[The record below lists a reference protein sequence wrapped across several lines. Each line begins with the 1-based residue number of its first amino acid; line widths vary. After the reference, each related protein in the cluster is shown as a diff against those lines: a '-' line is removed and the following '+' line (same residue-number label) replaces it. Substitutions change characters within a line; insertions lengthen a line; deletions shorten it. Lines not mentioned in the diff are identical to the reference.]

1 MFERF
6 TDAARQV
13 VVLATESARAADDD
27 RIRAAHLLVGVAAL
41 DDDPAGGALRSLGL
55 DAERLAGLI
64 ADLDTVSAADAEA
77 LGRLG
82 IDFDAVR
89 ARVESTF
96 GSGALG
102 RGQRRRAPRGHL
114 PFSPAAKKSLEL
126 ALRQVATRHDDG
138 IAAGHIAVGVLSS
151 DDPEIEKLLHGAGV
165 ELDGLR
171 RAVETTLGGPRR
183 GTAPEPPHHPHRLQG
198 LDHVSIGVSD
208 LDGSA
213 RFYDE
218 LLATVGVHR
227 LITVTDAIG
236 YGTEQPFFWLG
247 ATTSPEPAREL
258 HVAFT
263 AENVQQVLAFRA
275 AADRLEA
282 HVVHEPPSFPE
293 YHPGYV
299 ATFVRDPDG
308 NNVEAVCH
316 RGGRAGVP
324 A

>member
-1 MFERF
+1 M
-6 TDAARQV
+6 
-13 VVLATESARAADDD
+13 
-27 RIRAAHLLVGVAAL
+27 
-41 DDDPAGGALRSLGL
+41 
-55 DAERLAGLI
+55 
-64 ADLDTVSAADAEA
+64 
-77 LGRLG
+77 
-82 IDFDAVR
+82 
-89 ARVESTF
+89 
-96 GSGALG
+96 
-102 RGQRRRAPRGHL
+102 
-114 PFSPAAKKSLEL
+114 
-126 ALRQVATRHDDG
+126 
-138 IAAGHIAVGVLSS
+138 
-151 DDPEIEKLLHGAGV
+151 
-165 ELDGLR
+165 
-171 RAVETTLGGPRR
+171 
-183 GTAPEPPHHPHRLQG
+183 
-198 LDHVSIGVSD
+198 SIGVSD

-282 HVVHEPPSFPE
+282 HVLHEPPSFPE